1 MHRGASVI
9 IIVTAASF
17 LSVDLETRSPGLA
30 SLKLP
35 IGLMIRAER
44 SSQHLAEIASITYVG
59 PC

>member
-1 MHRGASVI
+1 MHWGASVI

-17 LSVDLETRSPGLA
+17 LSVDLEVGLA